1 MAKQSQQDIKSAY
14 LVDLYQHLEDEIIKL
29 IVKRL
34 NTKDLESL
42 QSDEVLNWYF
52 QKLNELGS
60 LDWETVQKLVNQ
72 TSKLSKKQL
81 ASLIKEDGYKIVSD
95 ENRRLAN
102 LMNRAEKPWSDLD
115 QILNQLFDSTWL
127 DIENYVNQ
135 TLLSTNFEDNGV
147 AKAYTDILNKTLA
160 RVTTGLE
167 TPQNAFKRAVK
178 ELVQSGIKTGLKD
191 KGGHD
196 WSLERY
202 VRMVV
207 DSTNHHVNNDLRLS
221 RMAEYH
227 CYTAYMSTKAAA
239 REACAPI
246 QGHIVL
252 MFPVNQV
259 PAELRHL
266 PSVFDYG
273 WREPSGCG
281 GIHCHHRWTPCLPDM
296 DISKYPKPPS
306 EKEAIKNA
314 EIVAKQRRLET
325 SIRQAKKMRN
335 ASELVGTAEEVAHFD
350 ELIRNR
356 QAALRQFIR
365 DNDKL
370 LHRDYSREQV
380 YS

>member
-34 NTKDLESL
+34 NTKDFENL

-60 LDWETVQKLVNQ
+60 LDWDTVQKLVSQ

-81 ASLIKEDGYKIVSD
+81 ASLIKEDGYQIASD

-221 RMAEYH
+221 RMAEYD

-246 QGHIVL
+246 QGRIVL
-252 MFPVNQV
+252 MFPTNQV

-314 EIVAKQRRLET
+314 ELVAKQRRLET
-325 SIRQAKKMRN
+325 SIRQAKKMLKS
-335 ASELVGTAEEVAHFD
+335 AELVGTEEEVDHYKQ
-350 ELIRNR
+350 LIRKR
-356 QAALRQFIR
+356 QASLRQYIN

>member
-1 MAKQSQQDIKSAY
+1 MVKQSQQDIKSAY

-60 LDWETVQKLVNQ
+60 LDWDTVQKLVSQ

-81 ASLIKEDGYKIVSD
+81 ASLIKEDGYQIASD

-221 RMAEYH
+221 RMAEYD

-246 QGHIVL
+246 QGHVVL

-259 PAELRHL
+259 PAELRYL

-281 GIHCHHRWTPCLPDM
+281 GINCHHRWTPCLPDM
-296 DISKYPKPPS
+296 DISQYPKPPN

-314 EIVAKQRRLET
+314 ELVAKQRRLET
-325 SIRQAKKMRN
+325 SIRQAKKMLKS
-335 ASELVGTAEEVAHFD
+335 AELVGTEEEVNHFQQ
-350 ELIRNR
+350 LIRKR
-356 QAALRQFIR
+356 QASLRQYIS